1 MSEDVPDYIRN
12 FFNNQKESLDK
23 IYAENYQEHGIG
35 ILNIFMDKEQNKVDV
50 FYLNEEKIKEN
61 YGDEYLKTLSIDGD
75 KIFQVCDKELGTFV
89 MRLNH

>member
-1 MSEDVPDYIRN
+1 
-12 FFNNQKESLDK
+12 
-23 IYAENYQEHGIG
+23 
-35 ILNIFMDKEQNKVDV
+35 MDKEQNKVDV